1 MLTCAHSND
10 SSSWMQNSWMH
21 VAPMTEKRDG
31 VGVGVLGGL
40 LYAVGG
46 QNNDGYQ
53 GLQTLSTVESYNPVT
68 QKWAGNNLIASM
80 SVRRNHFGVGVIRG
94 LLYAVGGANEDGYL
108 SSTEAYNPATNTWAL
123 VAPMSVQRVDPGVC
137 VLGGLLYAV
146 GGYTEEGDTFSS
158 VEAYNP
164 ATNSWAGVASMS
176 VQRQGLGVG
185 VLAGM
190 IHAVGGFNM
199 DDAYLASVE
208 AYRPSNNSW

>member
-1 MLTCAHSND
+1 
-10 SSSWMQNSWMH
+10 
-21 VAPMTEKRDG
+21 
-31 VGVGVLGGL
+31 
-40 LYAVGG
+40 
-46 QNNDGYQ
+46 
-53 GLQTLSTVESYNPVT
+53 
-68 QKWAGNNLIASM
+68 
-80 SVRRNHFGVGVIRG
+80 
-94 LLYAVGGANEDGYL
+94 
-108 SSTEAYNPATNTWAL
+108 
-123 VAPMSVQRVDPGVC
+123 MSVQRVDPGVC

-146 GGYTEEGDTFSS
+146 GGYNEEGDTFSS